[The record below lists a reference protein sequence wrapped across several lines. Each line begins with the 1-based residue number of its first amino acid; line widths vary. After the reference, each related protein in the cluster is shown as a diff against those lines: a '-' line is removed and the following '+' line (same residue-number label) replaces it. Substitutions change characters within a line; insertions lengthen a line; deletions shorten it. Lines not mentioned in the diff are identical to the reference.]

1 MRASS
6 TYTDGTLRFAANF
19 KPKVKLKYQGYF
31 TVDAA
36 PSRSAVCM
44 ELAVIATDSILVSF
58 VLRIDIPDRPDAIS
72 AERRRPGRREPPK
85 HAIGDDGQESFDS
98 TRSLGGETLGISS
111 GHTVYRGSGWE
122 RCLAALIVPERLHL
136 PLDQPKSGWR
146 DGGVQPDEGT
156 MLLILESCSALG
168 QPARSQPHG
177 GRSKAARWQAM
188 AMWLVQKSSAK
199 NRLRSPRERYSS

>member
-1 MRASS
+1 MVSERLSTHTQTSSEAPQHKSPLDAASANGIAPICCLSSRLSRVDMRASS
-6 TYTDGTLRFAANF
+6 TYTDGTLRCAANF

-36 PSRSAVCM
+36 PSRSAVRM

-98 TRSLGGETLGISS
+98 TRSLKGETLGISQS
-111 GHTVYRGSGWE
+111 LSRQWVGALFTV
-122 RCLAALIVPERLHL
+122 
-136 PLDQPKSGWR
+136 
-146 DGGVQPDEGT
+146 
-156 MLLILESCSALG
+156 
-168 QPARSQPHG
+168 
-177 GRSKAARWQAM
+177 
-188 AMWLVQKSSAK
+188 
-199 NRLRSPRERYSS
+199 